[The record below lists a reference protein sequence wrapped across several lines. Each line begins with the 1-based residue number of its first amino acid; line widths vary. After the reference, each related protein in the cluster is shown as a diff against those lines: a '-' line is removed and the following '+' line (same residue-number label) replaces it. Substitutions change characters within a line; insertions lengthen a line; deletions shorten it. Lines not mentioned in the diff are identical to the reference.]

1 MMTTHRST
9 AMIRSMRGSVRI
21 RPGSHPD
28 PYTARPGCDGRRH
41 AAAHRAR
48 ARPAARPAGAVP
60 GLRAGCL
67 VEEPGAR
74 PRARRLGDRAR
85 ARVAGDGRGRARA
98 GRARRGRGRAARGR
112 PDGALDEQRAPG
124 DAAGARAVGL
134 APLLDLVVTRDDM
147 TALKPDPDGWRI
159 IAEHFAVRPGGQP
172 ASPRS
177 AAPHGDTRDAVVVG
191 DSWVDGV
198 AAAAVGVPFVAYG
211 AREADLTRHG
221 VTPVAWLS
229 DLARLPEWLTTHF
242 GFQGSPRRSN
252 RLGSHCHD
260 GHGRT

>member
-1 MMTTHRST
+1 MGLCVFDLDHTLIRTPLDLA
-9 AMIRSMRGSVRI
+9 AMAADMRRLIERERGPLPD
-21 RPGSHPD
+21 RPERYRVFELVAWSKSRAPELEPAVWAVALDHE
-28 PYTARPGCDGRRH
+28 GRAME
-41 AAAHRAR
+41 AAA
-48 ARPAARPAGAVP
+48 
-60 GLRAGCL
+60 L
-67 VEEPGAR
+67 EPGA
-74 PRARRLGDRAR
+74 
-85 ARVAGDGRGRARA
+85 
-98 GRARRGRGRAARGR
+98 
-112 PDGALDEQRAPG
+112 LDAV
-124 DAAGARAVGL
+124 AGARRAGFQTALWTNNARPVTLPALERLGL

-159 IAEHFAVRPGGQP
+159 IAEHFGARLDARA
-172 ASPRS
+172 ASADTATRF
-177 AAPHGDTRDAVVVG
+177 AGTRDAVVVG